1 MGKFFLD
8 GETFRVKFVDG
19 EWVDIKEEFAQADLD
34 YITTQ
39 MMKTSVNTRNGKNPE
54 ADVSF
59 AFGKVASLT
68 RAIVAWSFAEDG
80 KPVPVTAENISN
92 LRNRY
97 RTVLLTEID
106 RLNAEA
112 GAFAKN

>member
-1 MGKFFLD
+1 MGKYFLD
-8 GETFRVKFVDG
+8 GETFRVSFPDG

-39 MMKTSVNTRNGKNPE
+39 MMKTSVNTRNKEPE

-97 RTVLLTEID
+97 RTRILEEID

-112 GAFAKN
+112 GSFAKN

>member
-8 GETFRVKFVDG
+8 GETYRVAFPDG
-19 EWVDIKEEFAQADLD
+19 EWIDVKEEFAQADLD

-39 MMKTSVNTRNGKNPE
+39 MMKTSVNTRNKEPE

-59 AFGKVASLT
+59 RFGKVASLT

-80 KPVPVTAENISN
+80 KPVPVTPENISN

-97 RTVLLTEID
+97 RSQVLLEID
-106 RLNAEA
+106 RLNEQAA
-112 GAFAKN
+112 SFAKN

>member
-8 GETFRVKFVDG
+8 GEVFRVAFPDG

-39 MMKTSVNTRNGKNPE
+39 MMRTSVNTRNTKEPE

-68 RAIVAWSFAEDG
+68 RAVVAWSFVEDG

-97 RTVLLTEID
+97 RSQILIEID

-112 GAFAKN
+112 GSFAKN